1 MRFKTGDLKVFSGSA
16 STELAESICSRLGLS
31 LSKLEITRFSD
42 GEIGLEIGE
51 TVRGKDVYIIQ
62 STCPPVNENLMELL
76 IIIDAC
82 RRASAARVNVVLPYY
97 GYARQDRKS
106 RGREP
111 VTAKLVANLI
121 ETAGADRLISFDLH
135 SGQIQGFFDI
145 PVDHLTARRE
155 LTAYFEDILDKDF
168 VVVSPDLGGVTRAR
182 NFAKNLDIPL
192 AIVEKRRPK
201 PNVSEVIH
209 IIGNVEGKNCII
221 VDDMIDT
228 AGTIVNAAESLVK
241 RGAKKVYITA
251 THGIFSGNAVERIEN
266 SVVEK
271 CVAADTIPLG
281 EKAKKCDKIDI
292 VTVADTLAVAIKKIN
307 NNESVSILFE

>member
-168 VVVSPDLGGVTRAR
+168 VVVSPDLGGVIRAR

-271 CVAADTIPLG
+271 CVVADTIPLG

>member
-271 CVAADTIPLG
+271 CVVADTIPLG

-292 VTVADTLAVAIKKIN
+292 VTVSDTLAVAIKKIN

>member
-271 CVAADTIPLG
+271 CVVADTIPLG

>member
-1 MRFKTGDLKVFSGSA
+1 MNMLASSNQYKNSSLRLFSLKGN
-16 STELAESICSRLGLS
+16 EPLAEEIAEHIGIPLG
-31 LSKLEITRFSD
+31 KITVQHFSD
-42 GEIGLEIGE
+42 EEVQAIAEE
-51 TVRGKDVYIIQ
+51 SVRGCDVFVVQ
-62 STCPPVNENLMELL
+62 PTGQPVNEHLMQLL

-271 CVAADTIPLG
+271 CVVADTIPLG

-292 VTVADTLAVAIKKIN
+292 VTVADTLAVAIK
-307 NNESVSILFE
+307 